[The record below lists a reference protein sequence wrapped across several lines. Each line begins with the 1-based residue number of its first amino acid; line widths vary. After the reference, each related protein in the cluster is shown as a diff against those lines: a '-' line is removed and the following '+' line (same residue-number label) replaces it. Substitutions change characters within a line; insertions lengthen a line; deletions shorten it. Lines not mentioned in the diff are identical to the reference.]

1 MTRSSPIKWFKLQW
15 RIVKLLLV
23 LVRRKEG
30 RAMLRQVSRGEIPE
44 SFVIAW
50 PENWVRDNKE
60 ILDRFD

>member
-1 MTRSSPIKWFKLQW
+1 
-15 RIVKLLLV
+15 
-23 LVRRKEG
+23 
-30 RAMLRQVSRGEIPE
+30 MLRQVSRGEIPE